1 MGNLKCIAGDDGYLF
16 YYYKCGDCNTIVIED
31 DHWPHPDI
39 NNFDCPICN
48 PNQKKF
54 PFEYVTSDKL
64 DEYKLPAPVIDK
76 DGKITK
82 GEISLRQR
90 LELKFLE

>member
-1 MGNLKCIAGDDGYLF
+1 MTDIFFIIIDVVIA
-16 YYYKCGDCNTIVIED
+16 TIVIED
-31 DHWPHPDI
+31 DHKLNPNIDD
-39 NNFDCPICN
+39 FDCPVCN

-54 PFEYVTSDKL
+54 PFEYVTSGKL
-64 DEYKLPAPVIDK
+64 EEYKIPAPVIGK

-90 LELKFLE
+90 LELGFLE